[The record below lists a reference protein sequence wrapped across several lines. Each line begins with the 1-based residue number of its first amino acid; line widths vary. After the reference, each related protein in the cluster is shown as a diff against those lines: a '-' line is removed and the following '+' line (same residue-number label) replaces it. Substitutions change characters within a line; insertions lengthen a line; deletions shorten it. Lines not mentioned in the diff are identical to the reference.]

1 MEREAT
7 LVHRET
13 LDTWDEAE
21 EVTLLL
27 GLDPDE
33 VLLEELLRKE
43 EEEVLSLLAAMEE
56 AKKEEEESMDDV
68 MMEDVNVNEG

>member
-13 LDTWDEAE
+13 LVAWDEAD
-21 EVTLLL
+21 EVTLSL

-56 AKKEEEESMDDV
+56 AKKDEEEYMDDV
-68 MMEDVNVNEG
+68 MMEDVNQ